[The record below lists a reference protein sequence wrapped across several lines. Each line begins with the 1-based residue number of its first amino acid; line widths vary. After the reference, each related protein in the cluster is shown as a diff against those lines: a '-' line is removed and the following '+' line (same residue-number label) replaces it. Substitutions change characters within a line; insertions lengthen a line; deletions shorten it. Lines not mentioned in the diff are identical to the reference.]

1 MSALSRSLLLAG
13 ALVASALAWAQD
25 PPPPAAAA
33 PATPAAPAAAEAP
46 RISVED
52 AYRREYAFLQ
62 AQQRELRASLERTRS
77 SLERDRA
84 ALEAELSGLES
95 RLLGARA
102 SAEQMAQQVVQSQ
115 EQALANEENTGLL
128 GATWD
133 QAGSTL
139 EGLGVDAQAGG
150 FAEGQDDATR
160 LRNLFA
166 AATTQLRE
174 LSGIRRAPGTFFL
187 ADGSEV
193 QGEIIRYGN
202 VAAYG
207 ISDGGSGALAP
218 AGAGR
223 FKLWPLPAQDS
234 AQALAAGQRP
244 PVLNAY
250 LFESLTVDATAPKD
264 EGVLEHIGDGGTIG
278 WIIVGLGLL
287 ALLFVV
293 LRALFLRAAGANTD
307 RVLAAVT
314 PLVQQRRFDDAIA
327 AAKRHKG
334 SSARVVT
341 AALRNIDRDPAHL
354 EDIISESILHESGR
368 LNRFGAIILVI
379 AAVAPL
385 LGLLGT
391 VTGMIETFDIITDF
405 GTGDPKLLSSGI
417 AVALVTTELGLIVA
431 IPALLLGNLLSG
443 WAERIKDE
451 MEGAALRVTNLAK
464 EGRGV
469 VA

>member
-1 MSALSRSLLLAG
+1 MSAVLRRLAVFVVLAG
-13 ALVASALAWAQD
+13 CQPAWAQD
-25 PPPPAAAA
+25 EPAPAPDAA
-33 PATPAAPAAAEAP
+33 PAPAAAVAEPP
-46 RISVED
+46 RVSVAD

-62 AQQRELRASLERTRS
+62 AQQRELEASLERTRS
-77 SLERDRA
+77 GFERDRA
-84 ALEAELSGLES
+84 ALEGELSGLES

-102 SAEQMAQQVVQSQ
+102 SAEQMAQQVVQAE
-115 EQALANEENTGLL
+115 EQTLANEENTGLL
-128 GATWD
+128 GATYE

-139 EGLGVDAQAGG
+139 DGLGVDAQAAG
-150 FAEGQDDATR
+150 FAEGQDDITR
-160 LRNLFA
+160 LDNLFA
-166 AATTQLRE
+166 AAVAQLRE
-174 LSGIRRAPGTFFL
+174 LSGIRRGPGVFFL
-187 ADGSEV
+187 ADGSEA

-202 VAAYG
+202 IAAFG
-207 ISDGGSGALAP
+207 ISPQGSGALAP

-223 FKLWPLPAQDS
+223 FKLWPQPAQDS
-234 AQALAAGQRP
+234 AQALADGRQP

-250 LFESLTVDATAPKD
+250 LFESLNADATAPVEK
-264 EGVLEHIGDGGTIG
+264 GVVDTINDGGTIG
-278 WIIVGLGLL
+278 WIIVALGLL

-314 PLVQQRRFDDAIA
+314 PMVQQRRFDDAIA

-354 EDIISESILHESGR
+354 EDIVSESILHESGR

-405 GTGDPKLLSSGI
+405 GTGDPKLLSGGI
-417 AVALVTTELGLIVA
+417 AVALVTTQLGLIVA

-451 MEGAALRVTNLAK
+451 MEQAALRVTNLAK
-464 EGRGV
+464 EGRGI